1 MTPDTMST
9 ERKLTVSA
17 FQRYRGLG
25 VWDSVMVTKYYS
37 AQKVSVVIFPVLR
50 YQLSSD
56 LQNYFRSRCTGL
68 YVGLYAQHSATIKKT
83 LRNHGRRDGNRTKR
97 RHACPP
103 TPPARRSSCTCA
115 WRRGWPKLAARER
128 RDSRRGGRNSAAP
141 RRIFR
146 ATTRG
151 SWTSPLNR
159 RGR

>member
-1 MTPDTMST
+1 M
-9 ERKLTVSA
+9 
-17 FQRYRGLG
+17 
-25 VWDSVMVTKYYS
+25 TKYYS
-37 AQKVSVVIFPVLR
+37 AQKVSVVFFPVLR
-50 YQLSSD
+50 YRLSSD

-68 YVGLYAQHSATIKKT
+68 YVGLYAQHSATIKKS
-83 LRNHGRRDGNRTKR
+83 LRNHGPRDGNRTKR

-128 RDSRRGGRNSAAP
+128 RDSRRGGRHSAAP

-151 SWTSPLNR
+151 SWTSPLNM